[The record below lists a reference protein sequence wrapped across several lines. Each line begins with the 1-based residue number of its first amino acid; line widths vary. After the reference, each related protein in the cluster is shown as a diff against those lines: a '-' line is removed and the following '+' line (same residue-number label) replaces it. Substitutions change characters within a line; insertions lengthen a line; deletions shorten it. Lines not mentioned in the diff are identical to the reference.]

1 VQVRDSERE
10 DGFARLTEEVRVEK
24 QGPLAWLLSLLLCLP
39 MTAAAGPDEE
49 QEKNPIRPVG
59 GLTFVDEYELTIA
72 DLVVYVTD
80 KKGLAVTDLTADD
93 FEVFQDGEPKQI
105 TNFKLYTDEIIRTEL
120 ASQQGN
126 LAPLATPT
134 PAPNDAAGPIPVHMV
149 LYIDNENL
157 EPLDRNRVLSQAR
170 EFVRTSLHPPAQMMV
185 VAYQRSF
192 EVLQPFTSD
201 PNKVMDAMRA
211 VRTYTGG
218 RTEMNNTRKDIID
231 RIKSIENEGRSTG
244 TSSATATGQGSEW
257 NEAYQLIDNY
267 AKETV
272 NDLKFTL
279 DSLRQIIT
287 SLSGLPGKKGIIYV
301 SNGLPMVP
309 GMELFYEF
317 NRVTQNSSI
326 LTRMYEFDQT
336 RAFSALAA
344 TANAQDVAFY
354 SIDAAGLTMGG
365 IGGAEFAS
373 AQDPLSASVGR
384 HNLTD
389 SLRYLADETGGIAII
404 NTNDIGPRLSLV
416 SQDMYTYYSI
426 GYPLQASGKDKV
438 HKVKI
443 KLRDDPKFAGYE
455 LRYRSRFVEKS
466 LETQVQDTVVSS
478 LVFEIDDNPMQVDVE
493 TGEPSPATEK
503 RWILPTHISFPIR
516 KIALL
521 PEGSDYVGRIVIFV
535 AARDSDGKQSDLV
548 RQEHEIRVP
557 AADYE
562 DAQRQ
567 RWGIDTSLLMEA
579 GRYKVAVA
587 ILDPLTHQASYQTIA
602 TAVHPNE

>member
-1 VQVRDSERE
+1 VEIHR
-10 DGFARLTEEVRVEK
+10 ALT
-24 QGPLAWLLSLLLCLP
+24 WLLSLLLCLP
-39 MTAAAGPDEE
+39 MTAAAGPDEQ
-49 QEKNPIRPVG
+49 QETNQIRPIG
-59 GLTFVDEYELTIA
+59 GLTFIDEFELTIA

-80 KKGLAVTDLTADD
+80 KKGIAVTDLTADD

-120 ASQQGN
+120 GSQPGA
-126 LAPLATPT
+126 LAPLETPT
-134 PAPNDAAGPIPVHMV
+134 PAPDEAAGPIPVHMV

-201 PNKVMDAMRA
+201 PNKIMSAMRE

-218 RTEMNNTRKDIID
+218 RTEMDNTRKDIID
-231 RIKSIENEGRSTG
+231 RIKSIENEGRSSG
-244 TSSATATGQGSEW
+244 TSGANGQGSEW

-309 GMELFYEF
+309 GMELFYEY

-354 SIDAAGLTMGG
+354 SIDASGLTMGG

-404 NTNDIGPRLSLV
+404 NTNDIGPRLSLI

-426 GYPLQASGKDKV
+426 GYPLQASGRDKV
-438 HKVKI
+438 HKIKI
-443 KLRDDPKFAGYE
+443 KLRDDPRFDGYD

-478 LVFEIDDNPMQVDVE
+478 LVFEVEDNPMQLEVE
-493 TGEPSPATEK
+493 TGTPSTASEK

-516 KIALL
+516 KVALL
-521 PEGSDYVGRIVIFV
+521 PEGTDYVGRIVIFV

-567 RWGIDTSLLMEA
+567 RWGIDTSLLMES
-579 GRYKVAVA
+579 GRYKISVAV
-587 ILDPLTHQASYQTIA
+587 LDPLTRQDSYRTV
-602 TAVHPNE
+602 AVAVNPE